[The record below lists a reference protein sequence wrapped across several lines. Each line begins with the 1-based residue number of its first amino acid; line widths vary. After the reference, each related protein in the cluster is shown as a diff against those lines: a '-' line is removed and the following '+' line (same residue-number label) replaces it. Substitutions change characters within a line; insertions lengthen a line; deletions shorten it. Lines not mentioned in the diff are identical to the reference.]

1 MIIYLDNILIFIQIL
16 GEYYRVIYKCYNLRL
31 GSGCNLDKDLS
42 WEVGKNQLVKC
53 KDTGLYLQLYISI
66 NLKVNIQYTCVYD
79 ITENEKIISTT

>member
-42 WEVGKNQLVKC
+42 WDVRMGQLVKC
-53 KDTGLYLQLYISI
+53 KNTGL
-66 NLKVNIQYTCVYD
+66 V
-79 ITENEKIISTT
+79 STTIYSKTMRITYVTDKMIES